1 MPIFHR
7 AGGGSLK
14 MRLIVAGFIAAVAI
28 FTYLGRMEK
37 DPLTGEYRA
46 LAMVPEE
53 EIRMGLAAAPE
64 MAQQMG
70 GTIDPRTN
78 ADARRVEEVG
88 RKLVRAYQSE
98 ANPYLEAFQFHLL
111 ADTKMVN
118 AFALP
123 GGQIFIT
130 KALYDQFETEDQ
142 LAGVLGHEIG
152 HVRHRH
158 GSEHMAKGELGQAL
172 VGAVTVGAGD
182 YTAGQLAGM
191 VNGMIQMKYGRQDE
205 LESDNWGLENMFAA
219 GYDPRAMIRVMEIL
233 KSASGGSSGP
243 AIFSTHPNPDLRIE
257 EIKSYIAQRWPA
269 GVEVE
274 KR

>member
-1 MPIFHR
+1 M
-7 AGGGSLK
+7 GGGSLK

-78 ADARRVEEVG
+78 ADARRVQEVG

-98 ANPYLEAFQFHLL
+98 ANPYLDSFQFHLL
-111 ADTKMVN
+111 ADTRTVN

-130 KALYDQFETEDQ
+130 KALYDQSENEDQ

-158 GSEHMAKGELGQAL
+158 ASEHMAKGQLGQAL

-191 VNGMIQMKYGRQDE
+191 VNGMIQMKYGREDE

-219 GYDPRAMIRVMEIL
+219 GYDPREMIRVMEIL
-233 KSASGGSSGP
+233 KSASGGGGGP
-243 AIFSTHPNPDLRIE
+243 SIFSTHPNPDLRIE
-257 EIKSYIAQRWPA
+257 EIKSHIAKRWPA

>member
-1 MPIFHR
+1 MAMYR
-7 AGGGSLK
+7 RMGGGSLK
-14 MRLIVAGFIAAVAI
+14 MRLIIAGFIAAVAI

-53 EIRMGLAAAPE
+53 EIRMGIAAAPE

-70 GTIDPRTN
+70 GAIDPRTN
-78 ADARRVEEVG
+78 DDARRVQAVG
-88 RKLVRAYQSE
+88 RKLVAAYQSE
-98 ANPYLEAFQFHLL
+98 ANPYLDSFAFHLL
-111 ADTKMVN
+111 ADSQTVN

-130 KALYDQFETEDQ
+130 KALYDRFENEDQ

-158 GSEHMAKGELGQAL
+158 ASEHMAKGQLGQSL

-205 LESDNWGLENMFAA
+205 LESDNWGLENMYAA
-219 GYDPRAMIRVMEIL
+219 GYDPRQMIRVMEIL
-233 KSASGGSSGP
+233 KSASGGGGGP
-243 AIFSTHPNPDLRIE
+243 SLFSTHPNPDLRIQ
-257 EIKSYIAQRWPA
+257 EIKSYIAKRWPSA
-269 GVEVE
+269 TDVE